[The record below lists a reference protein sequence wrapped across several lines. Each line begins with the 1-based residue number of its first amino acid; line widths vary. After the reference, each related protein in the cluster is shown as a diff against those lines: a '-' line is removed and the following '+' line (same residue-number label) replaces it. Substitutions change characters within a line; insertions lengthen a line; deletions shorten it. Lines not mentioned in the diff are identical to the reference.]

1 MASFKI
7 PRGKTYTFTIT
18 VLERNSFLPKDL
30 ATMDVANSSFAL
42 VKLLDLSS
50 VAGTITLTRIADT
63 KVNVLDQ
70 DTYLQGL
77 VSVTIPDTVTGTLAY
92 ERGDKVDGYYVKP
105 MYQGVITVKFTDST
119 SDIVAVVP
127 DICVVPTGV

>member
-30 ATMDVANSSFAL
+30 ASMDTVNTSFSLIKSS
-42 VKLLDLSS
+42 DLSS
-50 VAGTITLTRIADT
+50 VAGAISVLRVADS
-63 KVNVLDQ
+63 KLNPGDP

-77 VSVTIPDTVTGTLAY
+77 LSVTIPSAVTATLAY
-92 ERGDKVDGYYVKP
+92 ERGAKVDGYYIKP
-105 MYQGVITVKFTDST
+105 MYEGVVTVKFTDPA

-127 DICVVPTGV
+127 NICVVPTGA

>member
-1 MASFKI
+1 MSSFMI

-30 ATMDVANSSFAL
+30 ADMDTVNTSFSLIKSS
-42 VKLLDLSS
+42 DLSA
-50 VAGTITLTRIADT
+50 VAGVITVARVTDS
-63 KVNVLDQ
+63 KVNQLDP

-77 VSVTIPDTVTGTLAY
+77 LSVTIPDTVTATLAY
-92 ERGDKVDGYYVKP
+92 ERGTKVDGYYIKP
-105 MYQGVITVKFTDST
+105 MYEGIVTVKFTDTT

-127 DICVVPTGV
+127 SICVVPTGV